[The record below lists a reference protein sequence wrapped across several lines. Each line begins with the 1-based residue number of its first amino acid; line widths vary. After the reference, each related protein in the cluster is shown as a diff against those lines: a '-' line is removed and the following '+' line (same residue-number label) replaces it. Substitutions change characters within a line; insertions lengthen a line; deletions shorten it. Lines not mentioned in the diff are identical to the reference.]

1 MAGLPD
7 HNRVGLSIG
16 ITTRNRPQALARC
29 LRSLSIVD
37 DLITEIIV
45 VDDGSDVPI
54 SPALGALTNELQ
66 AKLTFIRQP
75 QLGCIAERNTV
86 MEMAKSEFVMLLD
99 DDAFLVDD
107 RGVRRALE
115 LIAHNRDVGAVACAM
130 AREDGSPWPLSMQPS
145 PVTYL
150 AYVPAY
156 IGFAHLLRRS
166 LFLELGCYRQ
176 LFHFYGEEKD
186 YCLRLL
192 NAGYHVVYDP
202 QALVAHLVDP
212 AGRSPER
219 YLRYVIRNDCFYSL
233 CNEPFPLPLL
243 SVPVRLYRYWKMR
256 RYGAVDDPDGFRW
269 ILTEV
274 ARALP
279 ALVRERKPVRWASLM
294 RWRRLRRTLPAF
306 TPELA

>member
-45 VDDGSDVPI
+45 VDDGSDVPV

-66 AKLTFIRQP
+66 TKLTFIRQP
-75 QLGCIAERNTV
+75 QLGCIAGRNTM

-115 LIAHNRDVGAVACAM
+115 LIAHHRDVGAVACAM

-150 AYVPAY
+150 ACVPAY

-166 LFLELGCYRQ
+166 LFLELGRYRQ
-176 LFHFYGEEKD
+176 LFYFYGEEKD

-192 NAGYHVVYDP
+192 NAGYYVVYDP
-202 QALVAHLVDP
+202 QALVAHLADP

-219 YLRYVIRNDCFYSL
+219 YLRYVIRNDCLYSL

-256 RYGAVDDPDGFRW
+256 RHGGVDDPDGFRW
-269 ILTEV
+269 IVAEV

-279 ALVRERKPVRWASLM
+279 SIVRERKPVRWASLM